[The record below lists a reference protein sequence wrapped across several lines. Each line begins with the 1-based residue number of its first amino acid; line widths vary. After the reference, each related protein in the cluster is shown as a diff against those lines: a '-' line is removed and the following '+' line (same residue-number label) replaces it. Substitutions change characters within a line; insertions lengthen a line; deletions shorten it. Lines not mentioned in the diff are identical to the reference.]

1 MGRER
6 DSLVERER
14 AMKERL
20 AKVTEDIPEYGSS
33 SNIAYKH
40 LPFLHPLSTDL
51 RRPGIRCEG
60 ERCRGAKT
68 GHSGKTRDVAAKS
81 ALRRRA

>member
-14 AMKERL
+14 VMKERL
-20 AKVTEDIPEYGSS
+20 AKETEDITILNHYEYGSS
-33 SNIAYKH
+33 SNITHKH

-51 RRPGIRCEG
+51 RRPGI
-60 ERCRGAKT
+60 
-68 GHSGKTRDVAAKS
+68 
-81 ALRRRA
+81 